1 MAKVTTFGE
10 AMKGMLDRKKALKNG
25 LQTAKI
31 EEVWQDVM
39 GQAAKY
45 TDKVQIIN
53 STLFVSS
60 SNGPFKNELFFQRKL
75 IIERVNEAFGEKVVD
90 KVVIN

>member
-1 MAKVTTFGE
+1 MAKVTSFGD
-10 AMKGMLDRKKALKNG
+10 AMKEMVSKKRALKNG

-31 EEVWQDVM
+31 EEVWQEVM

-45 TDKVQIIN
+45 TDKVQIIDR
-53 STLFVSS
+53 TLFISS
-60 SNGPFKNELFFQRKL
+60 SNGPFKNELFFQRSL
-75 IIERVNEAFGEKVVD
+75 IVERVNEAFGEKVID